1 MWGSDSYFF
10 VTLHGKLISLALIE
24 NGRGCYFGSSVR
36 PSACLSF
43 CLCNNS
49 FRRYLKMPL
58 SFAIK
63 LDITTSIGL
72 KKIPIVFEIKMLN
85 IEHKI
90 IDKSTMQLTYPP
102 PPAPPFVLI
111 LKFCNDYI
119 DSYIIMTLFI

>member
-1 MWGSDSYFF
+1 
-10 VTLHGKLISLALIE
+10 
-24 NGRGCYFGSSVR
+24 
-36 PSACLSF
+36 
-43 CLCNNS
+43 
-49 FRRYLKMPL
+49 MPL

-63 LDITTSIGL
+63 LDITTSIAL

-102 PPAPPFVLI
+102 PPPPFVLI